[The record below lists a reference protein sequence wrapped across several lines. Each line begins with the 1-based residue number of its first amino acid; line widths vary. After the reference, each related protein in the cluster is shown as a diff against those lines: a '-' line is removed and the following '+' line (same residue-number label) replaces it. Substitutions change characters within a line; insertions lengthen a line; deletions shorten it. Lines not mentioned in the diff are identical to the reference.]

1 MVARVTAMDAIS
13 PGMRRSLTAVSLLSA
28 ATGAGAVMG
37 FLTQTLL
44 ARELGPAAYGLF
56 ASSLVT
62 VMMIAPLAGFGLTQ
76 FRLRVYG
83 VEGWAAHRWIRPSL
97 EFTAF
102 STTLA
107 ISLIVGWALI
117 GAPANGTRFALLVLT
132 PLILSTLS
140 TDLVGNKLR
149 LEDHYQRMALWQLV
163 VPGTRLMIATALL
176 LVPHLTNRFVAV
188 GYGLIALGITL
199 ATLPHLRDLV
209 YDDIALKGHGPRNLT
224 PVVPTVTPRM
234 TELWSQ
240 AWAYGLNAVLY
251 PVFFQISTVL
261 LKYLNNDTQ
270 AGLYG
275 IGLSIMTAIYLIPM
289 TIYQKFLLAKL
300 HRWAAHD
307 KPKFW
312 MVYRKGNI
320 AMFSFG
326 ALIALFLVATSPWL
340 VPIVFGHAYVPVVK
354 ILMVLAPCIPI
365 RFLSIS
371 MGSVL
376 LTENHM
382 RYRVFAMGL
391 AALAVI
397 GLNLLLIPRFHAM
410 GAATATLSGECMLLL
425 VTYYCVRRFA
435 KPGKP

>member
-1 MVARVTAMDAIS
+1 M
-13 PGMRRSLTAVSLLSA
+13 
-28 ATGAGAVMG
+28 
-37 FLTQTLL
+37 
-44 ARELGPAAYGLF
+44 
-56 ASSLVT
+56 
-62 VMMIAPLAGFGLTQ
+62 
-76 FRLRVYG
+76 
-83 VEGWAAHRWIRPSL
+83 
-97 EFTAF
+97 
-102 STTLA
+102 
-107 ISLIVGWALI
+107 
-117 GAPANGTRFALLVLT
+117 LT
-132 PLILSTLS
+132 PLILSTLC

-149 LEDHYQRMALWQLV
+149 LEDRYQRMAAWQLV
-163 VPGTRLMIATALL
+163 VPGTRLIIATALL

-188 GYGLIALGITL
+188 GYGLIALAITF
-199 ATLPHLRDLV
+199 ATFPQLRDLV
-209 YDDIALKGHGPRNLT
+209 HDDIALKGHGPRVIA
-224 PVVPTVTPRM
+224 PAGQVVTPRVA
-234 TELWSQ
+234 ELWSQ

-261 LKYLNNDTQ
+261 LKYLNSDTQ

-275 IGLSIMTAIYLIPM
+275 IGLSIMTAIYLIPV

-340 VPIVFGHAYVPVVK
+340 VPLVFGHAYRPVVT

-391 AALAVI
+391 AAVAVI
-397 GLNLLLIPRFHAM
+397 LLNLVLIPHFRAM
-410 GAATATLSGECMLLL
+410 GAAIATLSGECMLLL
-425 VTYYCVRRFA
+425 ATYYCVERFA
-435 KPGKP
+435 IPERA

>member
-1 MVARVTAMDAIS
+1 MDAIS

-62 VMMIAPLAGFGLTQ
+62 VMMVAPLAGFGLTQ

-83 VEGWAAHRWIRPSL
+83 VEGWGAHRWIRPSL
-97 EFTAF
+97 RFTTF
-102 STTLA
+102 STTVA
-107 ISLIVGWALI
+107 IGLVVAWALFV
-117 GAPANGTRFALLVLT
+117 APANGTRFALLMLT

-140 TDLVGNKLR
+140 TDLVSNKLR
-149 LEDHYQRMALWQLV
+149 LEDRYEQMAAWQLV
-163 VPGTRLMIATALL
+163 VPGTRLIIATSLL
-176 LVPHLTNRFVAV
+176 LVPNLTNRFVAV
-188 GYGLIALGITL
+188 GYGLIALGITV

-209 YDDIALKGHGPRNLT
+209 RDDIALKGHGPRNLA
-224 PVVPTVTPRM
+224 PVTPRLTPRM
-234 TELWSQ
+234 GELWSQ
-240 AWAYGLNAVLY
+240 AWAYGMSAVLY
-251 PVFFQISTVL
+251 PVFYQISTVL

-275 IGLSIMTAIYLIPM
+275 IGLSIMTAIYLIPT
-289 TIYQKFLLAKL
+289 TIYQKFLLAKF
-300 HRWAAHD
+300 HRWAVHD
-307 KPKFW
+307 RPKFW
-312 MVYRKGNI
+312 MVYRKGNL
-320 AMFSFG
+320 AMFGFG
-326 ALIALFLVATSPWL
+326 MLIALSMVATSPWL
-340 VPIVFGHAYVPVVK
+340 VPLVFGHAYVPVVK

-391 AALAVI
+391 AALVVI
-397 GLNLLLIPRFHAM
+397 GTNLLLIPRFQAM
-410 GAATATLSGECMLLL
+410 GAAAATLSGECMLLL
-425 VTYYCVRRFA
+425 ATYFCVVRFA
-435 KPGKP
+435 RPGRP